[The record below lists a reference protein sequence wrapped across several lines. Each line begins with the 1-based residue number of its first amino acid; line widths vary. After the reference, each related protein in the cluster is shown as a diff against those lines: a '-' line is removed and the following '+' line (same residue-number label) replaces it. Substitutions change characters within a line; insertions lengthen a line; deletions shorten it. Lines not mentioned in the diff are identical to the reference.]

1 MLSVCGEIILCDVSS
16 FFIKK
21 KKLWKFIYLYIY
33 RNFLWVASLSYFWL
47 ETKGSG
53 AGK

>member
-1 MLSVCGEIILCDVSS
+1 MEVYL
-16 FFIKK
+16 FI
-21 KKLWKFIYLYIY
+21 YIY

-53 AGK
+53 AGKWEVGSVRVVGKF